1 MKSQNVKSF
10 VQTVTASTLMK
21 TDTIRLGFDIET
33 NGLPRQGLDKIH
45 CIVVQDLNTGQI
57 FRYNDSGSSESIV
70 TGVLF
75 LECADELVGHNIV
88 GFDIPVIQ
96 SLYPFFK
103 PKAKIYDT
111 LILSRMF
118 FPDILSRDYRKK
130 PIGMPGKLY
139 GRHSLEAWGYRLGN
153 YKGEFGKTTD
163 WIEWSVEMENYCETD
178 VKVVS
183 SLFNLFQPKVESFA
197 DSIKLEHDVAAIM
210 ALQESSGW
218 PFDVDKAQ
226 QLESVLRTE
235 MDQLADK
242 MRETFPYVDGGQTT
256 PKRING
262 PRGYIK
268 GATFTK
274 LKEFN
279 PTSRQHIAWA
289 FKTWRG
295 WEPEQFTDT
304 GVPKI
309 DEGIL
314 KGIDTEEARTFARI
328 LELQKALGQ
337 LSDGTNAWLK
347 MVTNKGR
354 IHHTCQL
361 ATNTGRNA
369 HSRPNLGQTSS
380 DPRCRAL
387 FGPGEGMVQVGADAS
402 GLELRM
408 LGHYLA
414 FYDGG
419 KFADVVVN
427 GDIHQQN
434 ADRVGCSRKDV
445 KTLTYAFIYG
455 ASDRKI
461 GASLD
466 KSLSGDEAVK
476 LGKEIRKK
484 FLAAI
489 PGLDQLLKAVNKRAE
504 SDVLKGLDGRPI
516 RLQGKKHAALNYLL
530 QSAGAIVCKRWNA
543 IAYEQMK
550 SLGYDWGIDYQWL
563 GWIHDE
569 IQLAVLPHLVADAK
583 FQLEWSIVQA
593 GEYYKLRV
601 PLASEAK
608 EGKSWADCH

>member
-1 MKSQNVKSF
+1 M
-10 VQTVTASTLMK
+10 
-21 TDTIRLGFDIET
+21 RLLFDIET
-33 NGLPRQGLDKIH
+33 NGLPRQGLTHVH
-45 CIVVQDLNTGQI
+45 CLVVKDLDVNEVYRFNDTGAAH
-57 FRYNDSGSSESIV
+57 SI
-70 TGVLF
+70 TEGVNL
-75 LECADELVGHNIV
+75 LSTASLLIGHNIC
-88 GFDIPVIQ
+88 GFDIPVLQ
-96 SLYPFFK
+96 SIYPFFEVEGEVL
-103 PKAKIYDT
+103 DT

-139 GRHSLEAWGYRLGN
+139 GRHSLEAWGYRLGE

-163 WIEWSVEMENYCETD
+163 WSDWSQEMEDYCEQD
-178 VKVVS
+178 VHVGSK
-183 SLFNLFQPKVESFA
+183 LFELFLPKIEKFA
-197 DSIKLEHDVAAIM
+197 DSIKLEHDVAKIM
-210 ALQESSGW
+210 AKQETSGW
-218 PFDVDKAQ
+218 PFDVTKAQ

-242 MRETFPYVDGGQTT
+242 MRETFPYVDGGQTV
-256 PKRING
+256 PKRVN
-262 PRGYIK
+262 RVKGYYK
-268 GATFTK
+268 DCPFTK
-274 LKEFN
+274 LTEFN
-279 PTSRQHIAWA
+279 PTSRNHIAWA

-295 WEPEQFTDT
+295 WKPDQFTTT
-304 GVPKI
+304 GTPKI
-309 DEGIL
+309 DEGVLQSI
-314 KGIDTEEARTFARI
+314 GTDEAHTFGRI

-337 LSDGTNAWLK
+337 LSDGANAWLK
-347 MVTNKGR
+347 MVTSAGR
-354 IHHTCQL
+354 IHHSCQL

-369 HSRPNLGQTSS
+369 HSRPNLGQVSS

-387 FGPGEGMVQVGADAS
+387 FGPGKDMRQVGADAS

-414 FYDGG
+414 YYDRGA
-419 KFADVVVN
+419 FADVVVN

-466 KSLSGDEAVK
+466 KSLNEKDAAE
-476 LGKEIRKK
+476 LGKDIRKK

-530 QSAGAIVCKRWNA
+530 QSAGAIVCKRWNV
-543 IAYEQMK
+543 IAFDQMQK
-550 SLGYDWGIDYQWL
+550 LGYIWDVDYQWL

-569 IQLAVLPHLVADAK
+569 IQLAVQPHLVNDAK

-593 GEYYKLRV
+593 GEYYNLRV

-608 EGKSWADCH
+608 EGSSWADCH

>member
-1 MKSQNVKSF
+1 LVVKDLDTGEVYRF
-10 VQTVTASTLMK
+10 NDTGTAASLTEGINL
-21 TDTIRLGFDIET
+21 LAE
-33 NGLPRQGLDKIH
+33 
-45 CIVVQDLNTGQI
+45 
-57 FRYNDSGSSESIV
+57 
-70 TGVLF
+70 
-75 LECADELVGHNIV
+75 ADVLVGHNIV
-88 GFDIPVIQ
+88 GFDIPVIT
-96 SLYPFFK
+96 SIYPFFQ
-103 PKAKIYDT
+103 PKGKTYDT

-118 FPDILSRDYRKK
+118 FPDILQRDYRKK

-139 GRHSLEAWGYRLGN
+139 GRHSLEAWGYRLGD

-163 WIEWSVEMENYCETD
+163 WSDWSQEMEDYCEQD
-178 VKVVS
+178 VHVGMT
-183 SLFNLFQPKVESFA
+183 LFELFGDKLIKFD
-197 DSIKLEHDVAAIM
+197 DSIQLEHDVAKIM

-218 PFDVDKAQ
+218 PFDVKKAQ
-226 QLESVLRTE
+226 QLESTLRTE

-242 MRETFPYVDGGQTT
+242 MRATFPYVDGGQMT
-256 PKRING
+256 PKRPNST
-262 PRGYIK
+262 RGYIK
-268 GATFTK
+268 DASFTK

-279 PTSRQHIAWA
+279 PTSRDHIGWA
-289 FKTWRG
+289 FMTWRD
-295 WEPEQFTDT
+295 WKPEVFTDT
-304 GVPKI
+304 GRPKI

-314 KGIDTEEARTFARI
+314 QSIGTEEAETFGRI

-337 LSDGTNAWLK
+337 LSDGANAWLK
-347 MVTNKGR
+347 TVTQNGR

-380 DPRCRAL
+380 DPRCREL
-387 FGPGEGMVQVGADAS
+387 FGPGKGMIQVGADAS

-419 KFADVVVN
+419 SFADVVVN

-466 KSLSGDEAVK
+466 KSLDDRKAVA
-476 LGKEIRKK
+476 LGKDIRKK
-484 FLAAI
+484 FLEAI
-489 PGLDQLLKAVNKRAE
+489 PGLDELLKAVNKRAE

-530 QSAGAIVCKRWNA
+530 QSAGAIVCKRWNV
-543 IAYEQMK
+543 IAYQQFVHQLAYK
-550 SLGYDWGIDYQWL
+550 WDIDFQWL

-569 IQLAVLPHLVADAK
+569 IQLAVQPHLVNDSK

-608 EGKSWADCH
+608 SGQSWADCH

>member
-1 MKSQNVKSF
+1 MNRIHCVVIKDLDNGEIYRFNDTGS
-10 VQTVTASTLMK
+10 AHSTLEAAN
-21 TDTIRLGFDIET
+21 LLAE
-33 NGLPRQGLDKIH
+33 
-45 CIVVQDLNTGQI
+45 
-57 FRYNDSGSSESIV
+57 
-70 TGVLF
+70 
-75 LECADELVGHNIV
+75 ADVLVGHNIV
-88 GFDIPVIQ
+88 GFDIPAIQ
-96 SLYPFFK
+96 EIYPFFVT
-103 PKAKIYDT
+103 KAKTYDT

-118 FPDILSRDYRKK
+118 FPDILTRDYRKK

-163 WIEWSVEMENYCETD
+163 WSEWSQEMEDYCEQD
-178 VKVVS
+178 VHVGIA
-183 SLFNLFQPKVESFA
+183 LFQLFSDKIEKFP
-197 DSIKLEHDVAAIM
+197 DSIRLEHDVATIM
-210 ALQESSGW
+210 AKQEASGW
-218 PFDVDKAQ
+218 PFDVKKAQ

-242 MRETFPYVDGGQTT
+242 MRETFPYVDGGQMT
-256 PKRING
+256 PKRPNAT
-262 PRGYIK
+262 RGYVK
-268 GATFTK
+268 DAPFTK
-274 LKEFN
+274 LTEFN
-279 PTSRQHIAWA
+279 PTSRHHIAWA
-289 FKTWRG
+289 FQTWRG
-295 WEPEQFTDT
+295 WKPEQFTAT
-304 GVPKI
+304 GTPKI

-314 KGIDTEEARTFARI
+314 QAINTEEATTFGRI

-347 MVTNKGR
+347 MVTKHGR
-354 IHHTCQL
+354 IHHACQL

-387 FGPGEGMVQVGADAS
+387 FGPGEGMRQVGADAS

-414 FYDGG
+414 YYDRGA
-419 KFADVVVN
+419 FADVVVN
-427 GDIHQQN
+427 GDIHQQS

-461 GASLD
+461 GVSLD
-466 KSLSGDEAVK
+466 KSLDEKEAAV
-476 LGKEIRKK
+476 LGKDIRKK
-484 FLAAI
+484 FLEAI
-489 PGLDQLLKAVNKRAE
+489 PGLDQLLKAVNKKAE
-504 SDVLKGLDGRPI
+504 GDVLKGLDGRPI

-530 QSAGAIVCKRWNA
+530 QSAGAIVCKRWNV
-543 IAYEQMK
+543 IAFDQMQQ
-550 SLGYDWGIDYQWL
+550 LGYRWGIDYQWL

-569 IQLAVLPHLVADAK
+569 IQLAVAPHLIADAK

-608 EGKSWADCH
+608 EGSSWADCH